1 MLYVPAKGIDKCLKE
16 KKLIDWFLRQ
26 MFFNKVECKVIK
38 LLIYGC
44 LVYLYTKVRR
54 IILMRC
60 AYYRE
65 RINVVNR

>member
-1 MLYVPAKGIDKCLKE
+1 MTNKAKNVT
-16 KKLIDWFLRQ
+16 DWFLRQ
-26 MFFNKVECKVIK
+26 KLFNKVECKVIK

>member
-1 MLYVPAKGIDKCLKE
+1 
-16 KKLIDWFLRQ
+16 
-26 MFFNKVECKVIK
+26 
-38 LLIYGC
+38 
-44 LVYLYTKVRR
+44 VYLYTKVRR